1 VVSYSIKGAT
11 GGTWSLSNKR
21 ARIAAVG
28 ESSVEIEITT
38 GKSGAV
44 TLIYSVDGIEIKQN
58 ISILSL

>member
-1 VVSYSIKGAT
+1 VVNYSIEGIT

-21 ARIAAVG
+21 ARIAAVS

-38 GKSGAV
+38 GKSGSV
-44 TLIYSVDGIEIKQN
+44 TLIYTIDGMEIKHN